1 MKLQYKILSFFIL
14 TLAGFL
20 FFQTSYAQA
29 GVCRCCY
36 GSTNEATTRAN
47 CESTC
52 RPYGGW
58 RYWALGD
65 PGTTGETNPAACP
78 PPTGVC
84 RCCWADAAESGE
96 MEQSACIGACTDKG
110 SVSSFRS
117 TAVSSLNLT
126 RDCLPRPVDAMGCTS
141 DADCPTGQVCGDIE
155 DGVGFC
161 SSPSEPTS
169 GETSTPELDA
179 PTGILS
185 GGLQKAAGKAGFQS
199 TSVENIVSNIVY
211 VILSFVGVIFLA
223 LTIYAGFIW
232 MTAGG
237 NTEDVEKAKKILER
251 AAIGLVVVLA
261 AYAITY
267 FVTTQIITP

>member
-1 MKLQYKILSFFIL
+1 MKLQYKILSFFLL

-20 FFQTSYAQA
+20 FLNTDFAAA
-29 GVCRCCY
+29 GRCECCY
-36 GSTNEATTRAN
+36 SRIGEAATESACSSMCRDFGDWKYFASGDPATTGRTN
-47 CESTC
+47 ST
-52 RPYGGW
+52 
-58 RYWALGD
+58 
-65 PGTTGETNPAACP
+65 ACLP
-78 PPTGVC
+78 PEGMC
-84 RCCWADAAESGE
+84 FCCWADAPESGT
-96 MEQSACIGACTDKG
+96 MLQAACIGACTDKG
-110 SVSSFRS
+110 SVKSFRS
-117 TAVSSLNLT
+117 TVTSLNLT
-126 RDCLPRPVDAMGCTS
+126 RDCLPRPVDAIGCTG

-169 GETSTPELDA
+169 GETSNPELDA
-179 PTGILS
+179 PTGVLS

-251 AAIGLVVVLA
+251 AAVGLVVVLA